1 MVSDIDEKIT
11 DFSPFTIRG
20 RQMTPTVLEE
30 IRGAIETYWHA
41 GRSVIS
47 QVLCEQWN
55 WRRANGHLKD
65 MACRELLLRLERLGL
80 IALPPRRSVKINYR
94 RIPPIPPA
102 FEERNLPRLDGR
114 VDSYRRITI
123 EMVRGSEKERLW
135 DTLVHRYHYLG
146 CAPIVGAYL
155 KYVVYLDDHV
165 VACLAWGSAAW
176 KVGCRDRFI
185 GWRPEQRQK
194 RLSAIANNVR
204 FLILPGVQ
212 VQHLAS
218 KALAL
223 CRRALL
229 SDWPQVFGEALVLL
243 ETFVDG
249 SRFRGTCY
257 RADNWLYLGETK
269 GSAKR
274 GACYYHHGLTKAVF
288 VYPLRHD
295 FRRRLLS

>member
-1 MVSDIDEKIT
+1 MASDMDEKIV
-11 DFSPFTIRG
+11 DFSLPTIRG
-20 RQMTPTVLEE
+20 RRITPTVLDE
-30 IRGAIETYWHA
+30 IRGVIDTHRHA

-47 QVLCEQWN
+47 RVLCGQWN
-55 WRRANGHLKD
+55 WRQTNGRLKD
-65 MACRELLLRLERLGL
+65 MACRELLLRLERLAL
-80 IALPPRRSVKINYR
+80 ITLPPRRSVKSNYK

-102 FEERNLPRLDGR
+102 FEESNLPRLDGR
-114 VDSYRRITI
+114 VDSYRISI

-135 DTLVHRYHYLG
+135 DALVHRYHYLG

-155 KYVVYLDDHV
+155 KYVVSLDDHL

-185 GWRPEQRQK
+185 GWRSEQRPK

-223 CRRALL
+223 GRQALIA
-229 SDWPQVFGEALVLL
+229 DWPQVFAEELVLL
-243 ETFVDG
+243 ETFVDS

-257 RADNWLYLGETK
+257 RADNWLYLGQTK

-274 GACYYHHGLTKAVF
+274 GASYHHHGLAKAVF

-295 FRRRLLS
+295 FRRRLLL